1 MLLCAIAAAALD
13 ICAFV
18 LIMTAYAEKRT
29 SRKNWAKMTGGMVLE
44 VNETLYPL
52 SCDEVIIGRHAS
64 ADVRLPDPS
73 VSRYHAILTFSGN
86 AWTITD
92 MDSKSGVYVNGMLV
106 KHAVLRNGDVLS
118 VGASRLIF
126 RRGEEHD

>member
-29 SRKNWAKMTGGMVLE
+29 SRKNWAKMTGGMVLA

-118 VGASRLIF
+118 VGSSRLIF